1 MPAVSSLSIG
11 CFQEGFPPQR
21 EKVLC
26 GLLPADEQAAV
37 FHLDLHRVSQEMV
50 AHPQGEKGGEGCTV
64 QRVLPPRMVTP
75 LAASP
80 RQNREKIP
88 ASRAGKVR

>member
-1 MPAVSSLSIG
+1 MPAGTSVLGVPAVSSVNRLFSGGIPARG
-11 CFQEGFPPQR
+11 G

-50 AHPQGEKGGEGCTV
+50 AHPQGKKGRGLHGPTGTA
-64 QRVLPPRMVTP
+64 PP
-75 LAASP
+75 
-80 RQNREKIP
+80 EW
-88 ASRAGKVR
+88 